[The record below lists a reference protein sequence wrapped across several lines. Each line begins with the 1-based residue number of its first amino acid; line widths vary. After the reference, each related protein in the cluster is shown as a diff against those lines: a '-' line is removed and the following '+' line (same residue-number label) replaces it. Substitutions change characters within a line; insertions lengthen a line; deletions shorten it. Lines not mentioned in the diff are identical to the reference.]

1 MLTSTPSIDF
11 ARAKKS
17 ASATSRII
25 YLIFIV
31 RLEAVAG
38 FPYWKGLF
46 VVLLVFT
53 AVVIAVRSRRT
64 LTIDETQARQVLAHS
79 VV

>member
-1 MLTSTPSIDF
+1 L
-11 ARAKKS
+11 
-17 ASATSRII
+17 
-25 YLIFIV
+25 
-31 RLEAVAG
+31 AVAG

-64 LTIDETQARQVLAHS
+64 LTIDETQVRQALAHS